1 MASQVSE
8 NPYSNPFTAQ
18 PNLIDNYEIQNS
30 VESSYLQTDEDAEFK
45 RAILQLIYVD
55 DVTGLMDF
63 LQLAATN
70 RSQPANV
77 E

>member
-1 MASQVSE
+1 MG
-8 NPYSNPFTAQ
+8 Q